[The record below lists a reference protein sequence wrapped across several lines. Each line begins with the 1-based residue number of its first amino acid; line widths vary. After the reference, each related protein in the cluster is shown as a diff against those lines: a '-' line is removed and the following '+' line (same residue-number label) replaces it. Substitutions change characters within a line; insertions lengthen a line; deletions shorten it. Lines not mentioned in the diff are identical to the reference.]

1 MNNPKKKLQMNQ
13 KNTNAVS
20 FPRTFLMRK
29 KELMTLTP
37 LMYFPDVYMNF
48 NARAPILHFNSS
60 PNSKWSSSMS
70 LNTIP
75 LILENLRSV
84 TKQRV
89 LGKGREICTYD
100 FTIFVAS
107 IHGLRH
113 GQNGR
118 DGSYLHHGLA
128 TCGLDM
134 H

>member
-1 MNNPKKKLQMNQ
+1 
-13 KNTNAVS
+13 
-20 FPRTFLMRK
+20 
-29 KELMTLTP
+29 
-37 LMYFPDVYMNF
+37 MYFPDVYMNF
-48 NARAPILHFNSS
+48 NARAPILHFQLIAKQQKVQLHVFEHNSTHTGEFEVS
-60 PNSKWSSSMS
+60 NEAKG
-70 LNTIP
+70 
-75 LILENLRSV
+75 
-84 TKQRV
+84 

>member
-1 MNNPKKKLQMNQ
+1 MNNPKKLQMDQ

-20 FPRTFLMRK
+20 FPRTFLMQK

-48 NARAPILHFNSS
+48 NARAPILHLNSS
-60 PNSKWSSSMS
+60 PNSKRSSSMS

-75 LILENLRSV
+75 LI
-84 TKQRV
+84 
-89 LGKGREICTYD
+89 D